1 MRRVL
6 AALLALSSASAFA
19 QYEQLGLGPSAGI
32 FFPTSSTLRE
42 ALGDSW
48 LSFGIGVTNGAQI
61 KRKAGLDWNFI
72 SQNSGGNRVL
82 VITPSFGVMVPFQ
95 DKQVMGNVGAQFYGA
110 ARAGV
115 SYIDYGITRP
125 GAAIRETGRKFTFDG
140 NVELGAGLGQMWKAY
155 IRYDLMQKVDD
166 FDFSGLSLGVSYSLF
181 KF

>member
-6 AALLALSSASAFA
+6 VACIALSSAPAFA
-19 QYEQLGLGPSAGI
+19 QYDQIGLGPSAGI
-32 FFPTSSTLRE
+32 YMPSSSTLRD

-48 LSFGIGVTNGAQI
+48 ISFGIGVTNGAQI
-61 KRKAGLDWNFI
+61 KRKMGMDWNFV
-72 SQNSGGNRVL
+72 SQNSRGNRVL
-82 VITPSFGVMVPFQ
+82 IITPSFGIMMPFQ
-95 DKQVMGNVGAQFYGA
+95 QQQVMGPVGAQFYGA

-125 GAAIRETGRKFTFDG
+125 GSLVRDSARRFTLDG